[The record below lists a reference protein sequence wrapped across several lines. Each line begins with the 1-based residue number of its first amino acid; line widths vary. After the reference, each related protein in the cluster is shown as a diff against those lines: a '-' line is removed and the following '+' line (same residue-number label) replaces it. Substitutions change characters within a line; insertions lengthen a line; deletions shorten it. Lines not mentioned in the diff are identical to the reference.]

1 LSKQQRILGLAL
13 RSSDVFGIFTDLGKI
28 LFDFDF
34 PDHVWRDQG
43 MLIEF
48 ALLVTMYVILNNI

>member
-1 LSKQQRILGLAL
+1 MAL
-13 RSSDVFGIFTDLGKI
+13 RSSDVFGILTDLGKI

-34 PDHVWRDQG
+34 LDLVWRDQG

-48 ALLVTMYVILNNI
+48 DLLVTMYVIFNNI

>member
-1 LSKQQRILGLAL
+1 MAL

-34 PDHVWRDQG
+34 PDHVCRDKG
-43 MLIEF
+43 MLIKF
-48 ALLVTMYVILNNI
+48 ALLVTMYVIFNNI